1 MEFREQF
8 VYYVK
13 GINSEPMSI
22 DFIKNINDNY
32 RLLVKLFCLRNEKLK
47 DLEEWLKKQL
57 YSLLNITNYEI
68 DESDNFEDL
77 YLKSIVRFELISDY
91 LNLNNCTEIDFI
103 NVLNQLYNNN
113 KKSYQLLKIFSLVI
127 NYCKETK
134 ETKILR
140 NKLIRDY
147 KPFGLGDQTILLE
160 LEVR

>member
-22 DFIKNINDNY
+22 DFTKNINDNY
-32 RLLVKLFCLRNEKLK
+32 RFLVKFFCLRNEKLK
-47 DLEEWLKKQL
+47 DLEEWLKKEL

-134 ETKILR
+134 TLR

-147 KPFGLGDQTILLE
+147 KSFGLGDQTILLE